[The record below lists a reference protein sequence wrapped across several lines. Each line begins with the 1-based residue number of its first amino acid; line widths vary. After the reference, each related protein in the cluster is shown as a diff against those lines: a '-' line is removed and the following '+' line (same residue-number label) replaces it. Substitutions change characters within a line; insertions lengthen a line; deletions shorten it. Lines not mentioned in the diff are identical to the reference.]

1 LARTPLNCRGANRHK
16 RDVFD
21 NIIFKEEE
29 SMLRKSLAVVCVV
42 FLTAILYVSVA
53 HAETNFTYGAAFRLR
68 HETWDDVVGLDA
80 IRTGPGADRAFFR
93 LRSSLWGKADFSP
106 NLGAYLRL
114 TNEMKY
120 YTGSFNY
127 KGNNDRYDPDEL
139 IVDNV
144 YADAKSV
151 FGLPVDLR
159 VGRQD
164 FIGPTGYGEYLLI
177 LDGTPNDGSRSFYF
191 NAAKATVKFNDK
203 NSLDLMYITDP
214 KTDIY
219 LPSMYP
225 GVKKQL
231 TASNEQGFVAYGR
244 SKVIDN
250 VSLEPYYMYKKEDA
264 FTDPVTKAN
273 ISTLNLNT
281 VGMRA
286 VVTVDTW
293 KIRAEFAHQ
302 FGDYEDG
309 GLWKDRSGNGGYIFV
324 GRKYDNIDL
333 KPEFELGYVYLS
345 GDDTGTKD
353 KNETFDPLFSRAP
366 LWNELMIYTFI
377 FETSRYGGAIPGYWT
392 NLNLF
397 KFGLKL
403 NFSPSTALALSY
415 QYLTAPQSTQ
425 DLNPAMFSNGGK
437 TRGHLPTA
445 VLTHKFSKDLDA
457 MAQLEYFVPE
467 SFYSDQTD
475 NATFLRLQL
484 QYRL

>member
-1 LARTPLNCRGANRHK
+1 
-16 RDVFD
+16 
-21 NIIFKEEE
+21 
-29 SMLRKSLAVVCVV
+29 MLRKSLAVVCVV

-68 HETWDDVVGLDA
+68 HETWDDVVDLG
-80 IRTGPGADRAFFR
+80 TKQADRAFFR
-93 LRSSLWGKADFSP
+93 LRTNLWGKADFSP

-127 KGNNDRYDPDEL
+127 KANDDRYDPDEL
-139 IVDNV
+139 IFDNI
-144 YADAKSV
+144 YGDAKNV

-164 FIGPTGYGEYLLI
+164 FLGPTGYGEYLLI
-177 LDGTPNDGSRSFYF
+177 LDGTPNDGSRTFYF
-191 NAAKATVKFNDK
+191 NAAKATVKFNGK

-219 LPSMYP
+219 LPSMYA
-225 GVKKQL
+225 GVKKRL

-244 SKVIDN
+244 INAIDN
-250 VSLEPYYMYKKEDA
+250 VSLEPYYIYKKEDA
-264 FTDPVTKAN
+264 FTSPTTAQ
-273 ISTLNLNT
+273 ISTLDLNT

-309 GLWKDRSGNGGYIFV
+309 GLWQDRSGNGGYIFF
-324 GRKYDNIDL
+324 GRKYDNVSL

-345 GDDTGTKD
+345 GDDPGTKD
-353 KNETFDPLFSRAP
+353 KNEAWDPLFSRAP
-366 LWNELMIYTFI
+366 LWNELMIYTYI
-377 FETSRYGGAIPGYWT
+377 NETLNYGGPIPGYWT

-403 NFSPSTALALSY
+403 NFSPATALALSY
-415 QYLTAPQSTQ
+415 QYLTAPESTQ
-425 DLNPAMFSNGGK
+425 GLNPAMFSNSGK

-445 VLTHKFSKDLDA
+445 ILTHKFSKDLDA
-457 MAQLEYFVPE
+457 MAQLEYFIPE
-467 SFYSDQTD
+467 SFYSDQAD